1 VIHPFFGV
9 LGGAERVAFHTVK
22 SLAEGHDV
30 TLLSDRFDEKEVSN
44 RFGSPLPFCQIVSG
58 DIWDFKPF
66 FPKLMAY
73 QMLAHQASRDRRIR
87 QMVPVDTFDA
97 IVSTNLPQYIP
108 RTRKPTLQYCHFPFD
123 PYHVPLSNS
132 LIRRTYFALPHRSS
146 HRRIEAVTTFIA
158 NSNFTRQAIFD
169 RWGRSSL
176 TIYPPCDL
184 FYSRP
189 GVKQDLVITV
199 GRMSPEKR
207 FEVMFEI
214 ARKMQW
220 ITFEIIATSDAK
232 QIASSARY
240 YNQLL
245 ADKPENVEVK
255 MNVSRSVLRDE
266 FARAKIYL
274 HLRENEYFGISIVE
288 AMSSGCIPVV
298 HKSGGPLEIVT
309 SEFGY
314 FWETADQAAAQI
326 AEVLSNED
334 LRKVRSKAAEERAK
348 YFDARLF
355 EERISRVVTDL
366 SG

>member
-1 VIHPFFGV
+1 VIHPHFSVF
-9 LGGAERVAFHTVK
+9 GGAERVAFHTVRA
-22 SLAEGHDV
+22 LAEGHDV
-30 TLLSDRFDEKEVSN
+30 TLLSDRFDEREVSN
-44 RFGSPLPFCQIVSG
+44 RFGSSLPSCQIVSG
-58 DIWDFKPF
+58 DIWDYKPF
-66 FPKLMAY
+66 LPKLMAY
-73 QMLAHQASRDRRIR
+73 QMLVHQASRDRRIR

-97 IVSTNLPQYIP
+97 IVSTNEPQYIP
-108 RTRKPTLQYCHFPFD
+108 RTRKPTLQYCHFPND
-123 PYHVPLSNS
+123 PYYYSDSFLK
-132 LIRRTYFALPHRSS
+132 RTYFALPYRCF
-146 HRRIEAVTTFIA
+146 HRRIEAVTMFIA
-158 NSNFTRQAIFD
+158 NSDFTRQAIFD

-184 FYSRP
+184 FCSRP
-189 GVKQDLVITV
+189 GIRQDLVITV

-207 FEVMFEI
+207 FEVIFEI

-220 ITFEIIATSDAK
+220 IAFEIIGTSNVE

-255 MNVSRSVLRDE
+255 MNVSRSMLRDE
-266 FARAKIYL
+266 LSRAKIYL

-309 SEFGY
+309 SECGY
-314 FWETADQAAAQI
+314 FWETPDQAAAQI
-326 AEVLSNED
+326 AEVFSNED
-334 LRKVRSKAAEERAK
+334 LTKVRSEAAEERAK

-355 EERISRVVTDL
+355 EERIRRVVTDL